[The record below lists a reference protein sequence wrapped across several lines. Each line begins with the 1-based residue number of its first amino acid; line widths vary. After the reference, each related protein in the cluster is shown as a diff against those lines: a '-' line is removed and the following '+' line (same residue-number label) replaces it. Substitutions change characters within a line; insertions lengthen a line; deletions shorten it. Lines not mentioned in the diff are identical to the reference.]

1 MNADLTAAT
10 VVMRVATVVE
20 AAIVATM
27 VVVRAA
33 TLLVAASLF
42 SVYVE

>member
-1 MNADLTAAT
+1 
-10 VVMRVATVVE
+10 MRVATVVE

-42 SVYVE
+42 SVYVERSL